1 MAKSLHDGI
10 IEYGKILSTEFIAS
24 ITKELLLAIQYS
36 HSKDIVHL
44 NLNLKNILIL
54 SQNIKNICKTINIVD
69 PNGNEEKD

>member
-1 MAKSLHDGI
+1 MAKSLHDAI
-10 IEYGKILSTEFIAS
+10 IEYGKIISTEFIAS

-54 SQNIKNICKTINIVD
+54 S
-69 PNGNEEKD
+69 